1 MLTPCLFSFNG
12 LIWNFNYKRNTW
24 CCRLDYVLSKSQV
37 LNSPVLQ
44 DVTLFGNRVQ
54 KEIIKVS
61 ENLDTDI
68 DKPRRKNISSRYPST
83 N

>member
-1 MLTPCLFSFNG
+1 
-12 LIWNFNYKRNTW
+12 
-24 CCRLDYVLSKSQV
+24 V